1 MKTEALK
8 KIIKEAVREAIQ
20 EELKEVLL
28 EAIKAPK
35 VVAPQPIQENRT
47 ITSTTPAPVTQTP
60 KKSLKEQRQKYMD
73 IIGETA
79 LNLDSSHAK
88 GWGNKPFN
96 PQGSIDTTS
105 PNGSLP
111 SGEVNMDQIVGLM
124 TSR

>member
-28 EAIKAPK
+28 EAVRAPK
-35 VVAPQPIQENRT
+35 QPIQENKN
-47 ITSTTPAPVTQTP
+47 ITSTTPPPVSQPTP
-60 KKSLKEQRQKYMD
+60 NLKEQRQKYMD

-88 GWGNKPFN
+88 GWSNKPFN